1 MLSFK
6 SIHDLEEYI
15 LNQITILDFNNKNID
30 ELPSLAKY
38 KKLNRL
44 IMNNNKLTSI
54 PDLPTNLKYLSL
66 KNNYVKEIPCNLP
79 PKLLSLDCENNKIE
93 KLNGLP
99 QSLKI
104 LICNNNEIKYIDISG
119 NINLVRLDCLN
130 NNFDISIN
138 ELPSSLLV
146 LNKMNIVKSPRSKLF
161 SIKDVIFELEFD
173 SDDDEVL

>member
-1 MLSFK
+1 MNMNIS
-6 SIHDLEEYI
+6 DLEEFI
-15 LNQITILDFNNKNID
+15 INQITVLDFNNKNID
-30 ELPSLAKY
+30 TLPSLAKY
-38 KKLNRL
+38 KKLNRI
-44 IMNNNKLTSI
+44 IMNNNKLKII
-54 PDLPTNLKYLSL
+54 PDLPTSLKYLSF
-66 KNNYVKEIPCNLP
+66 KNNNVTEIPSNLP

-99 QSLKI
+99 KSLKI

-130 NNFDISIN
+130 NNFDISNN

-161 SIKDVIFELEFD
+161 SLEDVIFELEFD